1 MMTSAHEVVRSMC
14 DAYASAV
21 NASDSAAYGRLFT
34 PDAIRIP
41 PGAELEHGPDE
52 IAKGEQAGYDDYQLT
67 IRSTP
72 VDVIELGDEWIYALA
87 NVEGEA
93 VARAD
98 GSSSTFRATKAW
110 LLHRLPSGEWRL
122 ARHLWNVRP

>member
-1 MMTSAHEVVRSMC
+1 MATAHEVVRSMC

-34 PDAIRIP
+34 VDAIRIP

-52 IAKGEQAGYDDYQLT
+52 IAKGEQAGYDEYQLT

-72 VDVIELGDEWIYALA
+72 VDVVKVGEGWIYALA

-93 VARAD
+93 VTRAD
-98 GSSSTFRATKAW
+98 GTSSTFRATKAW
-110 LLHRLPSGEWRL
+110 LLRQLPSGEWRL
-122 ARHLWNVRP
+122 ARHMWNTRP

>member
-1 MMTSAHEVVRSMC
+1 MC
-14 DAYASAV
+14 DAYAHAV
-21 NASDSAAYGRLFT
+21 NTADSAAYGRLFT

-67 IRSTP
+67 ISSSP
-72 VDVIELGDEWIYALA
+72 VDVIDLGAGWIHALA
-87 NVEGEA
+87 NVDGEA

-98 GSSSTFRATKAW
+98 GSSSSFRATKAW
-110 LLHRLPSGEWRL
+110 LLHQLPSGEWRL
-122 ARHLWNVRP
+122 ARHMWNVRP